1 MKKLIYSC
9 FLVLFVTS
17 FLSAQVPQAKVFTE
31 PVTPHS
37 LTTLGLTTN
46 SVSPGLP
53 VFANGT
59 YLYVSAKEVLNG
71 QPVLTSVFNLIQRP
85 AGSVAVLEDLG
96 IAHWK
101 GLKADV
107 KGTYK
112 VEVTLTTAGGT
123 DQDTGTF
130 YAGDYMGVGTFSGV
144 TGTFPSCK
152 SCHDNAGWPVFQDIF
167 TRWEASG
174 HANIFNYEIDNGA
187 AYYSTSC
194 MKCHTTGYDH
204 NITAANNGFDDV
216 AASLGWVWAGPP
228 APGKWAAL
236 KSTYPGL
243 VKFATIGC
251 ENCHGAGSLHPSA
264 GLAGSQFKTMA
275 TYEAGSCAQC
285 HDEPW
290 RHNKYAQYENST
302 HAEALWTNS
311 FAQSSAS
318 QNNSLN
324 NCIRCHDAK
333 GYINF
338 TKGLITNTTGMT
350 RASHLAV
357 TCQTCHDPHGNSN
370 FASLRNSPSSSDT
383 LGNGYAYTTGGN
395 GKICMDCHKARR
407 DNVSYQNTNISST
420 WGPHHSV
427 QTDNFFGKNAYQFGA
442 TPYLTNSH
450 QFAVT
455 DACATCHMVATTD
468 TGTVNR
474 DKVGGHTFKMHN
486 EDTGYDH
493 TTSCTSCHGPKTSFS
508 DFLALTDYDGDGTIE
523 PIQGEVDGLL
533 QNIRLFLPPIG
544 QDTIIWTQI
553 RSSSD
558 SVLYKRAYWNYQLMA
573 YDGSRGMHNSKFTF
587 DVLMKTY
594 AALGGIVPV
603 ELVSFKAEVG
613 SNGVTLNWETATET
627 NNKGFDI
634 ERSINGNW
642 SKIGFVEGK
651 GTTTEL
657 NSYSYSD
664 KPSTSGKVSYRLKQI
679 DLDGSFTYS
688 KVVDVDF
695 GTMPKEFSLSQNYPN
710 PFNPSTMIKF
720 ALPFDSK
727 VKVTIYN
734 INGEV
739 VKVLVDGEYAA
750 GEHQAQFSINSAS
763 GIASGV
769 YLYSI
774 SAVSNDGHSN
784 FVQTKKMVLIK

>member
-264 GLAGSQFKTMA
+264 GLAGSQFKTLA
-275 TYEAGSCAQC
+275 TYSAGSCAQC

-290 RHNKYAQYENST
+290 RHNKYAQFENSG
-302 HAEALWTNS
+302 HAEVVFERTTGSNANTNNLS
-311 FAQSSAS
+311 D
-318 QNNSLN
+318 
-324 NCIRCHDAK
+324 CIRCHDAR
-333 GYINF
+333 GYINY
-338 TKGLITNTTGMT
+338 TKGLPTNAITWTEADHT
-350 RASHLAV
+350 SI
-357 TCQTCHDPHGNSN
+357 TCAACHDPHGNTN
-370 FASLRNSPSSSDT
+370 PASLRIASTVGDTLATGYQYTNGGLGKTCMNCHKGRRAASTYIVSTGTVSSS
-383 LGNGYAYTTGGN
+383 Y
-395 GKICMDCHKARR
+395 
-407 DNVSYQNTNISST
+407 
-420 WGPHHSV
+420 GPHYLTSADV
-427 QTDNFFGKNAYQFGA
+427 YFGKNAAEFG
-442 TPYLTNSH
+442 TGYLSNSH

-455 DACATCHMVATTD
+455 DACVTCHMVATTD

-474 DKVGGHTFKMHN
+474 DKVGGHAFKLVN
-486 EDTGYDH
+486 PDNGYEH
-493 TTSCTSCHGPKTSFS
+493 TTACTSCHGPKNSFN
-508 DFLALTDYDGDGTIE
+508 DFIAATDYDGDGTIE
-523 PIQGEVDGLL
+523 GIPDEVNGMYT
-533 QNIRLFLPPIG
+533 NIRLFLPPIG
-544 QDTIIWTQI
+544 L
-553 RSSSD
+553 D
-558 SVLYKRAYWNYQLMA
+558 SIDYAAINALTDPTLRVLYKKALWNIKLMQQ
-573 YDGSRGMHNSKFTF
+573 GGGNGMHNSKFTF

-594 AALGGIVPV
+594 AALGG
-603 ELVSFKAEVG
+603 S
-613 SNGVTLNWETATET
+613 
-627 NNKGFDI
+627 
-634 ERSINGNW
+634 
-642 SKIGFVEGK
+642 
-651 GTTTEL
+651 
-657 NSYSYSD
+657 
-664 KPSTSGKVSYRLKQI
+664 STS
-679 DLDGSFTYS
+679 
-688 KVVDVDF
+688 
-695 GTMPKEFSLSQNYPN
+695 
-710 PFNPSTMIKF
+710 
-720 ALPFDSK
+720 
-727 VKVTIYN
+727 
-734 INGEV
+734 
-739 VKVLVDGEYAA
+739 
-750 GEHQAQFSINSAS
+750 
-763 GIASGV
+763 
-769 YLYSI
+769 
-774 SAVSNDGHSN
+774 
-784 FVQTKKMVLIK
+784 